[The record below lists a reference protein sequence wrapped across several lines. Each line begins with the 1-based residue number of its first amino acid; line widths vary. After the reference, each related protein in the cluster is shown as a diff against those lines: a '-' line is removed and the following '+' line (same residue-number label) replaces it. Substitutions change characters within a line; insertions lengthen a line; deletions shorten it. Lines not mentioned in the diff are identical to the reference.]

1 MLPIKKK
8 ITKEELTNF
17 QMFKY
22 SCLDLY
28 FAKNLT
34 KLSGI
39 PKSNIDIKPIV
50 KKILMITKML

>member
-50 KKILMITKML
+50 KNINDY